1 MQVQIFYQGLNA
13 PTRAIVDVA
22 ARGAL
27 LAKTVDEAFTLME
40 EMATN
45 SYQWL
50 NERSG
55 PRKVVGLYEVDQMI
69 AMHAQLAALQT
80 QMAALPAQNNPTIME
95 SVAAAAA
102 MQRQDMSPEQ
112 AQFMANCSFTN
123 NSRSN
128 NMPNYYHL
136 GLHNHEN
143 FSYANNKNVLQ
154 PPPGFNSQQQQEKKK
169 SLEDILGLFI
179 MESNKRF
186 GKNEARLDNI
196 ETHMTNMG
204 ASMKKIETQV
214 GQLAIVVNS
223 NQKGSFPSD
232 TVVNPKESCQAI
244 SLRSSKVLDEGNV
257 QECSKEKVE
266 SVVQEVDKEEQ
277 AKKQSGSDKTDM
289 KKDSLPMYQPPIPY
303 PQRFQKKKLDEQ
315 FAKFL
320 EIFKRIHINIPF
332 ADALEQM
339 PNYKK
344 LPQKVKDPGS
354 FTIPC
359 TIGGSSFDKALCD
372 LGASINLMPLSI
384 FKKLGVGEV
393 KPTTITLQLADRS
406 LTYPRGV
413 IEDVLVKVDKFI
425 FTADF
430 LVLDMEEDHEIPII
444 LGRPFLATGRALI
457 DVQGRHLTLRVNNE
471 DVKFNIYQALKQHDN
486 TSTCHRV
493 DSIEV
498 VVEETMRKELCA
510 DPLQHCLNSSITQ
523 SDLEKVNGEFVGDE
537 VAEFVMALSAIPSA
551 SGIIVE

>member
-1 MQVQIFYQGLNA
+1 
-13 PTRAIVDVA
+13 
-22 ARGAL
+22 
-27 LAKTVDEAFTLME
+27 
-40 EMATN
+40 
-45 SYQWL
+45 
-50 NERSG
+50 
-55 PRKVVGLYEVDQMI
+55 
-69 AMHAQLAALQT
+69 
-80 QMAALPAQNNPTIME
+80 ME

-102 MQRQDMSPEQ
+102 MQGQDMSPEQ
-112 AQFMANCSFTN
+112 AQFMANRSFPN
-123 NSRSN
+123 NYISN
-128 NMPNYYHL
+128 NMPNYYHP
-136 GLHNHEN
+136 GLRNHEN

-154 PPPGFNSQQQQEKKK
+154 PPPGFNSQQQQEKKQ
-169 SLEDILGLFI
+169 SLEDILGTFI

-214 GQLAIVVNS
+214 GQLANAVKS

-232 TVVNPKESCQAI
+232 TVVNPKESCQAV
-244 SLRSSKVLDEGNV
+244 SLRSGKVLNEGNV
-257 QECSKEKVE
+257 QVSSKEKVE
-266 SVVQEVDKEEQ
+266 SVVREVDKEEQ

-315 FAKFL
+315 FKRRL
-320 EIFKRIHINIPF
+320 EDFETVKLTEECSAI
-332 ADALEQM
+332 LE
-339 PNYKK
+339 KK

-425 FTADF
+425 FPADF
-430 LVLDMEEDHEIPII
+430 VVLDMEEDHEIPII

-457 DVQGRHLTLRVNNE
+457 DVQSGQLTLRVNNE
-471 DVKFNIYQALKQHDN
+471 KVKFNIYQALKQHDN

-498 VVEETMRKELCA
+498 VVEE
-510 DPLQHCLNSSITQ
+510 Q
-523 SDLEKVNGEFVGDE
+523 
-537 VAEFVMALSAIPSA
+537 
-551 SGIIVE
+551 